1 MPSKTLSGSTAV
13 KGRAKKA
20 ESREKSATA
29 TSRKRTVKAA
39 TTAQQKAKPAPKLG
53 AAKKSATTRRAVKR
67 TRKTAPPAAPVA
79 VMGPVAFHEAVA
91 HSAYRLWEQKGRP
104 EGSAEQ
110 DWRQAEQEMGMA
122 QRI

>member
-1 MPSKTLSGSTAV
+1 MTAKTLSKPTAA
-13 KGRAKKA
+13 KGHAKKA
-20 ESREKSATA
+20 ASRAKSATA
-29 TSRKRTVKAA
+29 TPRKRTVKAA
-39 TTAQQKAKPAPKLG
+39 TTAKLKAKPAPKLS

-79 VMGPVAFHEAVA
+79 ASGPIAFHEAVA
-91 HSAYRLWEQKGRP
+91 RLAYRLWEQKGRP